1 MKRGLS
7 KKKIVA
13 FVRSKLGKKKVIYK
27 KYSKRGKKGKKSA
40 RDAQDQTGP
49 LNINKIVTDQIEEQA
64 LRLSKPSESELFR
77 QPRESLI
84 IMAKNLGA
92 KNPYRKTKLQLIDDI
107 VELSKTSNVDFIKD
121 SNAKI
126 IKQELIDRGIS
137 IEQNR
142 IVRKNLPLF
151 IEKNE
156 KRLGRA
162 LTEPE
167 IKKLRLKV
175 EQKVMS
181 KYTKNLDFDNM
192 PYIDQKRYIDI
203 ARGLTREEIQ
213 RKYGDELDE
222 KHVDDKKETEVRP
235 SEPSGSAEQRNR
247 PEETETKETDEFIL
261 TAEELKNIEELEKEY
276 RNRNRID
283 NYEKDM
289 EELQRLYG
297 NGKQCASVDNNDAL
311 TNIQIDKIMKP
322 YGPMWLGSCAC
333 DTIERDILHK
343 VKPKSK
349 GCFVVNTDKDK
360 GPGEHWCSVYFD
372 ATPKGSHSI
381 EFFDSYGED
390 PDKPID
396 AGLKKL
402 AHKLACNNYLKYKIN
417 SVCWQGKKD
426 GTNKE
431 SSNCGYFAVKF
442 LIDRLRG
449 KSFQESTCYD
459 ASKEGEKNIEKFKTG
474 EGIQKEMLG
483 CARAHMGFGI
493 LPSFTTIP
501 TSLPDVISHP
511 ITQRVLKYVFTP
523 SRELSNAFKNVM
535 SKYGNMRVLNAT
547 IRRAPISSTLN
558 SLMNLISFGKFD
570 QFKKEKNF
578 DKFFHLGIVLQL
590 ANGKRL
596 LLEKNAKPEFSESF
610 TDTKD
615 TQYKGPVR
623 VKGNPTLNEF
633 IQRTIDKNSIYKFT
647 NYDALDN
654 NCQKFILMLLEANDS
669 LTPDLK
675 NFIYQDITGI
685 VQRLPSFVDKISRGA
700 TDIAAVAQSL
710 IGRGRSLKKA
720 TLFKQKFT
728 TKRRKAIKK
737 LFKSFNIPT

>member
-1 MKRGLS
+1 MKKGLS

-27 KYSKRGKKGKKSA
+27 KYSKRGRKGKKSA

-49 LNINKIVTDQIEEQA
+49 GQLNINKIVTEQIEEQA
-64 LRLSKPSESELFR
+64 QRMATPSESELFR

-92 KNPYRKTKLQLIDDI
+92 RNPYRKTKLQLIDDI
-107 VELSKTSNVDFIKD
+107 IELSKSNPKVDIMKGVNAKDIKD
-121 SNAKI
+121 K
-126 IKQELIDRGIS
+126 LIHEGIV
-137 IEQNR
+137 IETDR
-142 IVRKNLPLF
+142 IVRGFMPQHIAKA
-151 IEKNE
+151 E
-156 KRLGRA
+156 KRLGRK
-162 LTEPE
+162 LTKEE
-167 IKKLRLKV
+167 ITRLREDEKKKLM
-175 EQKVMS
+175 EQTE
-181 KYTKNLDFDNM
+181 KYMDLENV
-192 PYIDQKRYIDI
+192 PEAEQKRYIDL
-203 ARGLTREEIQ
+203 ARGLSDEEL
-213 RKYGDELDE
+213 RRRYADELDE
-222 KHVDDKKETEVRP
+222 KHVDDDLDAKTPPPTPP
-235 SEPSGSAEQRNR
+235 SEPGIHDIDEIQDELYVR
-247 PEETETKETDEFIL
+247 PQSQTVPVHLRYGNLRRWTPK
-261 TAEELKNIEELEKEY
+261 
-276 RNRNRID
+276 
-283 NYEKDM
+283 
-289 EELQRLYG
+289 G
-297 NGKQCASVDNNDAL
+297 NGKDGDDVDNQDAL

-322 YGPMWLGSCAC
+322 YKNMWLGSCAC
-333 DTIERDILHK
+333 DTIERDILPK

-349 GCFVVNTDKDK
+349 GCFVVNTDNDK
-360 GPGEHWCSVYFD
+360 GKGEHWCSVYFD
-372 ATPKGSHSI
+372 ATAKGSHSV

-390 PDKPID
+390 PDPPID

-426 GTNKE
+426 GTDKE
-431 SSNCGYFAVKF
+431 SSNCGYFAIKF

-449 KSFQESTCYD
+449 KTFQESTCYD
-459 ASKEGEKNIEKFKTG
+459 ASKEGEKNIERFKTG

-483 CARAHMGFGI
+483 FGI
-493 LPSFTTIP
+493 LPSFTSIP
-501 TSLPDVISHP
+501 TDLPSVISHP
-511 ITQRVLKYVFTP
+511 ITQRILRTVFTP

-558 SLMNLISFGKFD
+558 SLMNIISLGKFD
-570 QFKKEKNF
+570 QFRKEKNF

-710 IGRGRSLKKA
+710 IGRGKLLRPRSGVL
-720 TLFKQKFT
+720 KQKFT

-737 LFKSFNIPT
+737 LFSKFNIHP